1 MSFAR
6 AVAVGV
12 ALCVLPVTARADS
25 AKAWAAAKAG
35 LPATTNFVI
44 GMDITALTKL
54 SLFKM
59 AFPLLLSQKP
69 DVKATLELVKTTC
82 KIDVLATVEA
92 LVAGTDEQQKQGAL
106 YLQVK
111 GLDDKTLIACVQA
124 IAKST
129 GSTLKVTV
137 DGGLTELAVGT
148 DKIFLTW
155 ITKDVIALGL
165 DSDKAQFQAWT
176 GGKKA
181 FAKSPAGVLA
191 AKLDTKAAIFAA
203 TASGREIEGTTMK
216 MKGGYGGLTSAKG
229 NLAIDLHL
237 QLSPA
242 DAKTLADKASSEL
255 TAKINEP
262 GLAPALKSV
271 LASVTIKNAGAE
283 VVVKALV
290 AESQVL
296 SIVGALM
303 NGN

>member
-12 ALCVLPVTARADS
+12 ALCVLPVTARADT

-35 LPATTNFVI
+35 LPATTAVVVGFDVA
-44 GMDITALTKL
+44 ALTKL

-69 DVKATLELVKTTC
+69 EVKAGLELIKTTC

-92 LVAGTDEQQKQGAL
+92 MVAGTDKEQKAGAL

-111 GLDDKTLIACVQA
+111 GIDDKALIVCLEA
-124 IAKST
+124 IAKSK
-129 GSTLKVTV
+129 GSTVKVTM
-137 DGGLTELAVGT
+137 DRAITEIAVGT

-155 ITKDVIALGL
+155 INKDVIAMGVEA
-165 DSDKAQFQAWT
+165 SDKAELQTWT
-176 GGKKA
+176 GGNKA

-191 AKLDTKAAIFAA
+191 AKLDTKAAIWAA
-203 TASGREIEGTTMK
+203 TTVEREVDAIK

-229 NLAIDLHL
+229 NLAFDLHL
-237 QLSPA
+237 KLPSAA
-242 DAKTLADKASSEL
+242 DAKKVADKASADL
-255 TAKINEP
+255 ATKINEP
-262 GLAPALKSV
+262 GLAPALKPV
-271 LASVTIKNAGAE
+271 LESVTIKNAGVE
-283 VVVKALV
+283 VVVKASV
-290 AESQVL
+290 AEGQVL

-303 NGN
+303 N

>member
-12 ALCVLPVTARADS
+12 ALCLLPVTARADS

-35 LPATTNFVI
+35 LPAKTNFVV
-44 GMDITALTKL
+44 GMDVAALTKL

-69 DVKATLELVKTTC
+69 DVKATLEVIKTTC
-82 KIDVLATVEA
+82 KIDVLATVEG
-92 LVAGTDEQQKQGAL
+92 LVAGTDEAQKEGAL

-111 GLDDKTLIACVQA
+111 GIDDKALTSCVQA

-129 GSTLKVTV
+129 GSTVSVTV
-137 DGGLTELAVGT
+137 DAGITEITVGK
-148 DKIFLTW
+148 DKVFLTW
-155 ITKDVIALGL
+155 VTKDVVVVSLE
-165 DSDKAQFQAWT
+165 SDKTQLQAWI

-181 FAKSPAGVLA
+181 FAKSPAGLLA
-191 AKLDTKAAIFAA
+191 AKIDTKATIFAA
-203 TASGREIEGTTMK
+203 TAVGREIEGTKMK

-237 QLSPA
+237 LLPSAA
-242 DAKTLADKASSEL
+242 DAKTLADKASAEL
-255 TAKINEP
+255 TGKINEP
-262 GLAPALKSV
+262 GLAPALKPV
-271 LASVTIKNAGAE
+271 LESVTIKNASTE
-283 VVVKALV
+283 VVVKANV
-290 AESQVL
+290 AEGQVL

-303 NGN
+303 N